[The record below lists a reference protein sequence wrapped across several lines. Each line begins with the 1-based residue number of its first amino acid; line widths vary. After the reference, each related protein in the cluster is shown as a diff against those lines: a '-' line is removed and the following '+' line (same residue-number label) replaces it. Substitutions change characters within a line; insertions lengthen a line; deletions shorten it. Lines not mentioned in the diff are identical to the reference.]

1 MSPPPQDNPAA
12 MPAHYTDARK
22 ELQRMTPRRKSMK
35 NQERKSQEERK
46 VKEDALKLVIGN
58 LKSHNHKPKL
68 NQCHQS
74 SLARVENEKI
84 LLFPMFRKSTN
95 TKENLIPNQKLLK
108 KANCGQDRTPS
119 VSTKPLQNLK
129 GGKVQEI
136 QKSTEKESQPITRK
150 QSKSRSRQE

>member
-1 MSPPPQDNPAA
+1 M
-12 MPAHYTDARK
+12 
-22 ELQRMTPRRKSMK
+22 
-35 NQERKSQEERK
+35 
-46 VKEDALKLVIGN
+46 KEDALKLVIGN

-108 KANCGQDRTPS
+108 KANCGQARTPS

-129 GGKVQEI
+129 GGKVQDI
-136 QKSTEKESQPITRK
+136 QKSTVKESQPITGSRANQDLGK
-150 QSKSRSRQE
+150 SSDWLAGEIVGPIGSKNRIFTENSRNFIANPAPV